1 MNSNLPTPTQYSS
14 LASFPVDY
22 SIVNAQREDFSEYVA
37 HLQLHMALQTR
48 NLVPSLSQSL
58 DSRNQFLAQTQAA
71 VEKQVSRQIF

>member
-1 MNSNLPTPTQYSS
+1 MNSYLPTAAQYSS
-14 LASFPVDY
+14 
-22 SIVNAQREDFSEYVA
+22 SIENAQREDFSEYVA

>member
-1 MNSNLPTPTQYSS
+1 MNSNFSTAAQYSS
-14 LASFPVDY
+14 P
-22 SIVNAQREDFSEYVA
+22 IENAQREDFSEYVA

-48 NLVPSLSQSL
+48 NLVPSLSQSM